1 MDNFKLRLNLAKL
14 TDTYTSVVNTPKGN
28 KMCVIIPVEENNI
41 YLSERGGILLNATA
55 KKMREMKYNETHSIT
70 NNVPI
75 EKYRQMSKDERDRL
89 PIIGGVTPI
98 IYNNNNAEQTQTQ
111 TAQRVEQKPNNP
123 VNVND
128 LPF

>member
-14 TDTYTSVVNTPKGN
+14 IDAYTSVVNTPKGN
-28 KMCVIIPVEENNI
+28 KICVIIPVEDNNI
-41 YLSERGGILLNATA
+41 YLSERGSMILTATG

-75 EKYRQMSKDERDRL
+75 EKYRQMSKEERDRL

-98 IYNNNNAEQTQTQ
+98 IYNNNNAEQTQQQTTQ
-111 TAQRVEQKPNNP
+111 RTQQNNNS